1 MLIDSVRVSKQA
13 RDQLI
18 TLRRRTGIEN
28 WNVVCRWAFC
38 ASLAEPSKP
47 RNQKI
52 VTDSNVEM
60 TWHTFAGV
68 YEQVYEALLR
78 HRCRQDDV
86 EPTPEAMAQQL
97 KLHLH
102 RGISYLAGDP
112 KVNGIAG
119 LARNALSARERPRSG
134 SEGDS

>member
-1 MLIDSVRVSKQA
+1 MLIESVRVSKQA

-38 ASLAEPSKP
+38 ASLSEPSKP

-60 TWHTFAGV
+60 TWHTFAGE
-68 YEQVYEALLR
+68 YEQIYEALLR
-78 HRCRQDDV
+78 HRCWLDGVD
-86 EPTPEAMAQQL
+86 PTPEAIAQQF

-112 KVNGIAG
+112 KVATIEALVQQARPAHS
-119 LARNALSARERPRSG
+119 LARGKGVE
-134 SEGDS
+134 